1 MYDGGSVTTV
11 AIDGDA
17 IDDSKY
23 SVSKNP
29 STGLYYRLRILNV
42 EVSDIQK
49 YNCQGLVN
57 GVNQYF
63 YIQLDFLGRYIYTL
77 VIFIVRSIFYF
88 SWRFGN
94 YECDVA
100 TM

>member
-11 AIDGDA
+11 AIDGVA

-49 YNCQGLVN
+49 YKCQGLVN
-57 GVNQYF
+57 GVNKYF
-63 YIQLDFLGRYIYTL
+63 YIQLDLLGGCSYIL
-77 VIFIVRSIFYF
+77 VICQVRETNIYL
-88 SWRFGN
+88 
-94 YECDVA
+94 
-100 TM
+100 

>member
-1 MYDGGSVTTV
+1 VYDGGSVTTV
-11 AIDGDA
+11 AIDGDV

-49 YNCQGLVN
+49 YKCQGLVN

-63 YIQLDFLGRYIYTL
+63 YIQLDLLGGCSYIL
-77 VIFIVRSIFYF
+77 IICQVRETNIYL
-88 SWRFGN
+88 
-94 YECDVA
+94 
-100 TM
+100 

>member
-42 EVSDIQK
+42 VVSDIQK
-49 YNCQGLVN
+49 YRCYGLVN
-57 GVNQYF
+57 GVYQYF
-63 YIQLDFLGRYIYTL
+63 YIQLDYLGGCSYIL
-77 VIFIVRSIFYF
+77 IICQVRETNIYL
-88 SWRFGN
+88 
-94 YECDVA
+94 
-100 TM
+100 

>member
-11 AIDGDA
+11 AIDGDV

-49 YNCQGLVN
+49 YKCQGLVN

-63 YIQLDFLGRYIYTL
+63 YIQLDVLGGCSYIL
-77 VIFIVRSIFYF
+77 IICQVRETNIYL
-88 SWRFGN
+88 
-94 YECDVA
+94 
-100 TM
+100 

>member
-11 AIDGDA
+11 AIDGDV

-63 YIQLDFLGRYIYTL
+63 YIQLDVLGGCSYIL
-77 VIFIVRSIFYF
+77 IICQVRETNIYL
-88 SWRFGN
+88 
-94 YECDVA
+94 
-100 TM
+100 

>member
-1 MYDGGSVTTV
+1 MYDGGSVRTV

-29 STGLYYRLRILNV
+29 STGLFYRLRIVNV
-42 EVSDIQK
+42 RVSDIQK
-49 YNCQGLVN
+49 YKCQGRVN

-63 YIQLDFLGRYIYTL
+63 YIQLYFLGGCSYIL
-77 VIFIVRSIFYF
+77 IICQVRETNIYL
-88 SWRFGN
+88 
-94 YECDVA
+94 
-100 TM
+100 